1 MFTLLYANSES
12 FAAVLSNTRSR
23 QTVWQYANM
32 RVAKQTLIFTL
43 TQFRARDGKVSRER
57 YCNGLKVLIAKSG
70 QLLDCY
76 IQVRV
81 DYASADISPII
92 FRVGSR
98 KSRDK

>member
-43 TQFRARDGKVSRER
+43 TQFRIWRIYHTVNKDSLLISGSSFSGVDG
-57 YCNGLKVLIAKSG
+57 
-70 QLLDCY
+70 
-76 IQVRV
+76 
-81 DYASADISPII
+81 
-92 FRVGSR
+92 F
-98 KSRDK
+98 